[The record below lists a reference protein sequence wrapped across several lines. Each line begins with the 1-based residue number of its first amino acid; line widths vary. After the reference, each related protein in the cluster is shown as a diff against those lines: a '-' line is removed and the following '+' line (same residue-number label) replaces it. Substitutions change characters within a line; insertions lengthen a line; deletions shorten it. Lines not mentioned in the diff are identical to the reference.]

1 VSRRLAAVA
10 LLVVL
15 TTAACS
21 GDDPA
26 LTDRAAH
33 RLDEQVAAVEFAI
46 AGGDY
51 EAARLGLT
59 EVRTTTMRLAERGE
73 VDDLRAPV
81 ILAALEE
88 LDTRLGRLDAEG

>member
-1 VSRRLAAVA
+1 VSRRLTAVA
-10 LLVVL
+10 LFVVL
-15 TTAACS
+15 AAAAC
-21 GDDPA
+21 GEDDPA
-26 LTDRAAH
+26 LTDRAAR

-59 EVRTTTMRLAERGE
+59 EVRTTTLRLAERGE
-73 VDDLRAPV
+73 VDDLRAPA

-88 LDTRLGRLDAEG
+88 LDTRLGRLDTEG